1 MKRAV
6 MILGVIFLGQTTI
19 ANSATDWTSYLKPMM
34 SGCKHPNPTDK
45 LPARYKAS
53 IVSTKV
59 KIGSEDY
66 DIVGYRGDKI
76 TTYSLK
82 NATAFGQP
90 LLKIE
95 HLQGY
100 EWAYLELYFKDTKF
114 MALRPQF
121 KLPKVNDV
129 ENEGFHII
137 QNNENGYKVD
147 DGMWETNLK
156 FDKKQKT
163 IICS

>member
-1 MKRAV
+1 
-6 MILGVIFLGQTTI
+6 MILGIIFLGQTTI
-19 ANSATDWTSYLKPMM
+19 ANANAATDWTSYLKPMM
-34 SGCKHPNPTDK
+34 SGCSHPNPTK
-45 LPARYKAS
+45 NLPTRYKAS

-59 KIGSEDY
+59 KVGSEKY
-66 DIVGYRGDKI
+66 DIVGYRGDKV

-100 EWAYLELYFKDTKF
+100 EWAHLTLYFKDTKF
-114 MALRPQF
+114 TALRPQF
-121 KLPKVNDV
+121 KLPKVDDV
-129 ENEGFHII
+129 MNEGFHIM
-137 QNNENGYKVD
+137 QNNDSDYKVY
-147 DGMWETNLK
+147 DGMWEINLK

-163 IICS
+163 ITCS